1 MSPPPF
7 DYIFKRSKTGHSTTL
22 RISSDGEVVVKAPWY
37 VPKML
42 VEDYL
47 NDKKDWVISHL
58 KNLPKSNKPKFTHLE
73 PQLFLGRSFPL
84 VYKPTPYITKARINF
99 DEKSFILTLPKDFSP
114 QKSKSSAKK
123 LLLDWYLKYGQKHL
137 FERASFYTQQLNV
150 KFNRLVLKKVSS
162 IWGSCSSK
170 NNLNFNR
177 KLVMAPPEVI
187 DYVVIHEVC
196 HLVHRH
202 HRRTFWQLVKTFDPE
217 YHLHKLWLSNNHR
230 LLTL

>member
-1 MSPPPF
+1 MSSLPF
-7 DYIFKRSKTGHSTTL
+7 EYTYRRSRGNSTTL
-22 RISSDGEVVVKAPWY
+22 RITPDGEVKVSSPWF
-37 VPKML
+37 VPKIL
-42 VEDYL
+42 VEKYL
-47 NDKKDWVISHL
+47 HQKKDWILSHL
-58 KNLPKSNKPKFTHLE
+58 ENIPKADKPGFSNGE
-73 PQLFLGRSFPL
+73 DQLFLGRSFPL
-84 VYKPTPYITKARINF
+84 VYKPTPYITKARISF
-99 DEKSFILTLPKDFSP
+99 DEKSFILTVPKTFTIK
-114 QKSKSSAKK
+114 KSQTTAKK

-137 FERASFYTQQLNV
+137 FERASFYSQQLNV
-150 KFNRLVLKKVSS
+150 EFNRLVLKKVSS

-202 HRRTFWQLVKTFDPE
+202 HRRTFWQLVKTLDPE

>member
-1 MSPPPF
+1 MSPLPF
-7 DYIFKRSKTGHSTTL
+7 DYIFKRSRGSSTTL
-22 RISSDGEVVVKAPWY
+22 KITPEGEVKVSAPWY
-37 VPKML
+37 VPKIL
-42 VEDYL
+42 VEKYL
-47 NDKKDWVISHL
+47 EEKKDWILSHL
-58 KNLPKSNKPKFTHLE
+58 KNIPKSNRPKYSDGE
-73 PQLFLGRSFPL
+73 NQLFLGKSFPL

-99 DEKSFILTLPKDFSP
+99 DEKSFILTIPKSFTGI
-114 QKSKSSAKK
+114 KSQTTAKK

-137 FERASFYTQQLNV
+137 VERATLYSQQLDV

-196 HLVHRH
+196 HLIHRH
-202 HRRTFWQLVKTFDPE
+202 HQRTFWQLVKSIDPQ
-217 YHLHKLWLSNNHR
+217 YHLHRLWLSNNHR